1 MYDRMIPAAGQLFQ
15 DKEGAILQFIVA
27 AAEKGKS
34 GKVAV
39 YQELSGEYGIYA
51 MDYGEFLKEMTPRS
65 PEKEG
70 QIPGDTLNIQ
80 EKSVRE
86 PEKAIWQPE
95 IRVEQNE
102 STDRKEEIHPLLLSF
117 LEADTYEEKLNIIT
131 GGRKHLNDRLINHM
145 AISIDCIVDEG
156 KLEDRIDHLI
166 YCLKT
171 HARFEDKRLR

>member
-15 DKEGAILQFIVA
+15 DKEGAIFQFILA

-65 PEKEG
+65 PGKEG
-70 QIPGDTLNIQ
+70 QIPAETVNIP
-80 EKSVRE
+80 EKPVRE
-86 PEKAIWQPE
+86 PEKVILQPE
-95 IRVEQNE
+95 VTNE
-102 STDRKEEIHPLLLSF
+102 SIDRKEEIHPLLLSF
-117 LEADTYEEKLNIIT
+117 LEADTYEEKLNVIT